1 MKKLI
6 ALVAA
11 AVILVSAVGCI
22 QINVSPASSGE
33 TETQTDVN
41 EVIDEIL
48 GGWNRA
54 ESPVITD
61 EIREML
67 EKAAQEKLG
76 AKYTPAAY
84 IGYQIVNGTNHAILC
99 RIAPVVPDAKE
110 HYAIVYIYEDL
121 AGNVSITDVKDFE
134 AETNLTEEPVVGGWT
149 QPETPE
155 MTEEA
160 QAAFDKAM
168 EKLLGANY
176 VPVALAESQVV
187 AGMNYCIL
195 CESTVV
201 YPGAETS
208 YALVYI
214 YEDLDGNAEI
224 TEIVSLTQEQ

>member
-6 ALVAA
+6 ALVVA

-22 QINVSPASSGE
+22 QINVTPASNGDS
-33 TETQTDVN
+33 ETQADVN
-41 EVIDEIL
+41 ESFDEIL

-76 AKYTPAAY
+76 MNYTAVAY
-84 IGYQIVNGTNHAILC
+84 LGYQIVNGTNHAILC
-99 RIAPVVPDAKE
+99 RVAPVVPDAKE
-110 HYAIVYIYEDL
+110 QYAIVYVYEDL
-121 AGNVSITDVKDFE
+121 SGKASITDVKSFE
-134 AETNLTEEPVVGGWT
+134 GETNLSEEPMMGGWT

-160 QAAFDKAM
+160 QAAFEKAM
-168 EKLLGANY
+168 EMLVGVNY
-176 VPVALAESQVV
+176 VPVALLEEQLV

-201 YPGAETS
+201 YPDAETT

-214 YEDLDGNAEI
+214 YQDLEGNAEI
-224 TEIVSLTQEQ
+224 TDIISLNQE

>member
-6 ALVAA
+6 ALVVA
-11 AVILVSAVGCI
+11 AVILVSAAGCI
-22 QINVSPASSGE
+22 QINVTPASNGE
-33 TETQTDVN
+33 NETQT
-41 EVIDEIL
+41 EVKDIIDEIL

-67 EKAAQEKLG
+67 KKAAQEKLG
-76 AKYTPAAY
+76 ANYTAVAY
-84 IGYQIVNGTNHAILC
+84 LGYQIVNGTNHAILC

-110 HYAIVYIYEDL
+110 HYAIVYLYEEL
-121 AGNVSITDVKDFE
+121 SGNVSIKEVKDFE
-134 AETNLTEEPVVGGWT
+134 AETNLSDEPVMGGWT
-149 QPETPE
+149 EPESPE

-160 QAAFDKAM
+160 QAAFEKAM
-168 EKLLGANY
+168 EKLLGVNY
-176 VPVALAESQVV
+176 VPVALVENQVV
-187 AGMNYCIL
+187 SGMNYCIL

-214 YEDLDGNAEI
+214 YQDTEGNAEI
-224 TEIVSLTQEQ
+224 TEIISLTEE